1 MALLSIFRGTQVECS
16 ARPVSDGTLLFATDT
31 KKIYLDKDSSRIEM
45 SSVDDL
51 GNYVTKEQLTT
62 ALNSKANATHK
73 HVTADTM
80 GLQAALDSK
89 ADSSDIA
96 DMATFFTRSDMD
108 ANLAQVGIATP
119 LDYANAKTLMANAGM
134 FYQDDSW
141 CANVLA
147 MAEVISALCAQ
158 IDANATTAAGKAAA
172 THTHVIAD
180 VTGLQTALDG
190 KADKATTLAGYGIRN
205 AYTKNETDT
214 AITTAITW
222 CEM

>member
-1 MALLSIFRGTQVECS
+1 MALLSIFRGTQAECS
-16 ARPVSDGTLLFATDT
+16 ARSVSDGTLLFATDT

-62 ALNSKANATHK
+62 ALNDKANTKHTH
-73 HVTADTM
+73 TIADTT
-80 GLQAALDSK
+80 GLQEALDGKASFTDIDGIAVYVPKYVMDAAL
-89 ADSSDIA
+89 
-96 DMATFFTRSDMD
+96 
-108 ANLAQVGIATP
+108 AQQGIATP

-134 FYQDDSW
+134 FYQDGAQ
-141 CANVLA
+141 CVNVLA
-147 MAEVISALCAQ
+147 MAEVINALCEQ
-158 IDANATTAAGKAAA
+158 IDANATTAAGKADA